1 MLLSLTTGL
10 AILGAVS
17 AHTGCGGHEIGAR
30 NLGGRVIS
38 KRQVADNVEG
48 ESRFRFSD
56 LGREVSHAATA
67 TLSHHIS
74 QPEPVWYISYDCRMR
89 SDARSRLAVL
99 IVSSTSPSTARG
111 PQHKLRLTL
120 NTECLPSPSL

>member
-56 LGREVSHAATA
+56 LGREGVTRRHSHSFASHQPASISLLHQPW
-67 TLSHHIS
+67 LSDVFGCTVETV
-74 QPEPVWYISYDCRMR
+74 QFR
-89 SDARSRLAVL
+89 SVPRPPLRRPAFRSKSCAW
-99 IVSSTSPSTARG
+99 
-111 PQHKLRLTL
+111 H
-120 NTECLPSPSL
+120 

>member
-10 AILGAVS
+10 AVLGAVS

-48 ESRFRFSD
+48 KSCFRFSD
-56 LGREVSHAATA
+56 SGGRCRTPPPHPSIRITSATFGLA
-67 TLSHHIS
+67 L
-74 QPEPVWYISYDCRMR
+74 P
-89 SDARSRLAVL
+89 SDAIWVHGRDGGRLDR
-99 IVSSTSPSTARG
+99 PSVG
-111 PQHKLRLTL
+111 PAAPAALD
-120 NTECLPSPSL
+120 TEPELAPGLVMRRC

>member
-48 ESRFRFSD
+48 ESRYRFSD
-56 LGREVSHAATA
+56 LGRQQVA
-67 TLSHHIS
+67 
-74 QPEPVWYISYDCRMR
+74 
-89 SDARSRLAVL
+89 
-99 IVSSTSPSTARG
+99 
-111 PQHKLRLTL
+111 
-120 NTECLPSPSL
+120 